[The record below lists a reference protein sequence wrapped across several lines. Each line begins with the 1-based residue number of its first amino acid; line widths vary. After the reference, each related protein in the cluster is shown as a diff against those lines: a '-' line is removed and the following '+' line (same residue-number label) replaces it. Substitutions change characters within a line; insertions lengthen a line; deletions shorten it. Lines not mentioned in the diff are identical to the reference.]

1 MFRYYSSGAK
11 NKAKGERGVGFM
23 NKNLIIMVLLLAAM
37 GVGIALSYT
46 TLNNVPLFDNGAAQW
61 GIAISVVAG
70 VVLGVARGLLKKK
83 NEIKGDVVVR
93 HGMGSFISH
102 WGTAIGIFAAMF
114 SGVMLGFFIMN
125 GKSIWFIPVFAKTL
139 AQVIPVLNVHY
150 FAVVMICFSAFFFV
164 FDYIAT
170 RDWTLLI
177 PNLTDIIE
185 GFIGKYFLRRKW
197 DQEEKY
203 LSSQKSAATPYILI
217 GLVILLSGAVKVAA
231 HIWPISA
238 SFWGW
243 ATVVHDVFM
252 VLIIFYT
259 LVHVGIVVGL
269 GDWPAFRSWFS
280 GTMSTKFVEHHHRV
294 WYENLLTRTNKS

>member
-1 MFRYYSSGAK
+1 
-11 NKAKGERGVGFM
+11 
-23 NKNLIIMVLLLAAM
+23 
-37 GVGIALSYT
+37 
-46 TLNNVPLFDNGAAQW
+46 
-61 GIAISVVAG
+61 
-70 VVLGVARGLLKKK
+70 
-83 NEIKGDVVVR
+83 
-93 HGMGSFISH
+93 
-102 WGTAIGIFAAMF
+102 
-114 SGVMLGFFIMN
+114 
-125 GKSIWFIPVFAKTL
+125 
-139 AQVIPVLNVHY
+139 
-150 FAVVMICFSAFFFV
+150 
-164 FDYIAT
+164 
-170 RDWTLLI
+170 
-177 PNLTDIIE
+177 LTDIIE

-252 VLIIFYT
+252 VFIIFYT